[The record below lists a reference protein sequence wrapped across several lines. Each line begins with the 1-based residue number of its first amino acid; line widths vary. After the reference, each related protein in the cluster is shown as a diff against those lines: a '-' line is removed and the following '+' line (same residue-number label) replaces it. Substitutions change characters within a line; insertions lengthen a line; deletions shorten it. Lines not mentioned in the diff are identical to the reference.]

1 MNRILM
7 EMHSII
13 SVSVQLVALTN
24 FLKTKTKAAV
34 LNKYVFRA
42 CNKIQSKSEPATSN
56 PVSFQAISRE
66 KTKNPNKR
74 HCHQEASG
82 SKPPDVAREKRH
94 PDLATLKIQTVTCP
108 TDNSSSSGHG
118 IATSKQGTQR
128 H

>member
-1 MNRILM
+1 M

-13 SVSVQLVALTN
+13 AISVQLVGLTN

-42 CNKIQSKSEPATSN
+42 CNKILSMCEPATSN

-74 HCHQEASG
+74 HCYQEDSE

-94 PDLATLKIQTVTCP
+94 PELAILRVQTVTCP
-108 TDNSSSSGHG
+108 ADNSSSPDH
-118 IATSKQGTQR
+118 R
-128 H
+128 HCRLEARHPVTLRGR